1 MICFCHFHSPSH
13 ANSAGITVHV
23 LNCKYQNIVICFSFR
38 AYSWS
43 FFVSV
48 NFFKNK
54 NSSAFGLLS
63 SFTHRVYA
71 TVCVANDVFLV
82 NYKRRRKL
90 TRIWIRTK
98 DNKIIFGK
106 LSRLHC
112 LFLACGWMWEAVYVR
127 FSPFIWK
134 KKRLRLE
141 FWREFSFLHNN

>member
-23 LNCKYQNIVICFSFR
+23 LNCKYQNIVICFSFHP
-38 AYSWS
+38 YSWS

-48 NFFKNK
+48 NFWRIKF
-54 NSSAFGLLS
+54 LLPWAY

-71 TVCVANDVFLV
+71 TVCVSNDVFPI

-98 DNKIIFGK
+98 DNKIIYGK

-112 LFLACGWMWEAVYVR
+112 LFLACGWMWETVYVR
-127 FSPFIWK
+127 FFVFISK

-141 FWREFSFLHNN
+141 FWRKFSFAQ